1 MNKKIKLSI
10 IIPVYNAAQFLD
22 KCIQSILHQSLK
34 DFELILVND
43 GSKDNSIEICQKY
56 VTKDERIKLFD
67 EEN

>member
-34 DFELILVND
+34 DFELILV
-43 GSKDNSIEICQKY
+43 I
-56 VTKDERIKLFD
+56 TPFT
-67 EEN
+67 